1 MQTPLLS
8 FYGDD
13 LTGSTDV
20 MEALASQGVDTALFL
35 KIPDVSLLDRFS
47 HCRAFGLAGTSR
59 SQTPGW
65 MDDNLAPAFSWL
77 KSLGAAI
84 THYKVCST
92 FDSSPQ
98 LGSIGRA
105 IEIGR
110 DIFGAAPVPLVVGA
124 PQIRRYTAFGNL
136 FAAYRGETYRIDRHP
151 VMSRHPVTPMSEA
164 DVRLHLASQTALGCG
179 LVDLAALKAADADAT
194 SDRVFAAGDDIVLL
208 DVADEETQAV
218 VGRQLWRLKAPS
230 GQFVCGS
237 SGVEYALVREW
248 QRLGLLRAAPAFS
261 EVGRVDQIA
270 VVSGSVSPTTERQI
284 RHAVDNGFEGIA
296 LDAVDFAAVDGAAA
310 LEAAVARGLQAL
322 ASGRSVIFY
331 TALGPAAD
339 RGAAFSLEDGSR
351 HRLGERLGALLQQLI
366 TRAGLRRAVIAG
378 GDTSSHAL
386 GKLSVEALTLRLPLP
401 QSPGSPLCIAH
412 SADPAV
418 DGLEISLKGGQIGQD
433 DYFSM
438 IRDGRAA

>member
-35 KIPDVSLLDRFS
+35 KIPDASLLDRFS

-65 MDDNLAPAFSWL
+65 MDDNLAPAFAWL

-98 LGSIGRA
+98 LGSIGKA

-110 DIFGAAPVPLVVGA
+110 DIFGAAAVPLVLGA

-151 VMSRHPVTPMSEA
+151 VMSRHPVTPMNEA
-164 DVRLHLASQTALGCG
+164 DVRLHLASQTALRCG
-179 LVDLAALKAADADAT
+179 LVDLAALKAADADAA
-194 SDRVFAAGDDIVLL
+194 SDRVFAAGDDIVLF
-208 DVADEETQAV
+208 DVADEESQAV
-218 VGRQLWRLKAPS
+218 VGRQLWRLKAAS

-237 SGVEYALVREW
+237 SGVEYALVRAW
-248 QRLGLLRAAPAFS
+248 QRLGLLRAAPTFAA
-261 EVGRVDQIA
+261 VGRVDQIA
-270 VVSGSVSPTTERQI
+270 VVSGSVSSTTERQI

-296 LDAVDFAAVDGAAA
+296 LDAVDFAGVDGAAA
-310 LEAAVARGLQAL
+310 LEATVVRGLQGL

-339 RGAAFSLEDGSR
+339 RGAALSLEDGSR
-351 HRLGERLGALLQQLI
+351 HRLGERLGALLQQLV

-386 GKLSVEALTLRLPLP
+386 GKLSVDALTLRLPLP
-401 QSPGSPLCIAH
+401 QSPGSPLCVAH
-412 SADPAV
+412 SHHPAV
-418 DGLEISLKGGQIGQD
+418 DGLEISLKGGQIGKD
-433 DYFSM
+433 DYFAM
-438 IRDGRAA
+438 IRDGRVA